1 MKLML
6 EIDPNHV
13 DAELLT
19 RIGSELECGGTFRQD
34 PLMAVRAYDAAAAC
48 PDGGQAANNLGWMFL
63 KGKGVAQ
70 DTEKALALFRN
81 AAERGNSIA
90 MVNLGN
96 YYEFAE
102 KQDDK
107 HAVYWYRKAADSG
120 DEKGLFNYANMLHHG
135 RGIRQNRKKG
145 VFHFLESLCAWIPR
159 CSFLHGTLLSE
170 WRRCRARL
178 SKGARVL

>member
-1 MKLML
+1 MKLIL
-6 EIDPNHV
+6 EINPNHV

-19 RIGSELECGGTFRQD
+19 RIGYELEYGRTFRQD

-107 HAVYWYRKAADSG
+107 HAVY
-120 DEKGLFNYANMLHHG
+120 
-135 RGIRQNRKKG
+135 
-145 VFHFLESLCAWIPR
+145 
-159 CSFLHGTLLSE
+159 
-170 WRRCRARL
+170 
-178 SKGARVL
+178 

>member
-1 MKLML
+1 VREETPMKLML

-81 AAERGNSIA
+81 AAERGIA
-90 MVNLGN
+90 
-96 YYEFAE
+96 
-102 KQDDK
+102 
-107 HAVYWYRKAADSG
+107 
-120 DEKGLFNYANMLHHG
+120 
-135 RGIRQNRKKG
+135 
-145 VFHFLESLCAWIPR
+145 
-159 CSFLHGTLLSE
+159 
-170 WRRCRARL
+170 
-178 SKGARVL
+178 

>member
-120 DEKGLFNYANMLHHG
+120 DEKGCSITPICCTMVEGSVKTAKRRFPFSRISMRVDTTVQLFTWDSI
-135 RGIRQNRKKG
+135 IRM
-145 VFHFLESLCAWIPR
+145 A
-159 CSFLHGTLLSE
+159 TL
-170 WRRCRARL
+170 
-178 SKGARVL
+178 